1 MLTTPFHDDS
11 DARIDIV
18 QDYECGLE
26 FHANYVNNRGV
37 GHCTVVS
44 NPQNG
49 MVDIVF
55 TQVVEGEAVE
65 DAEVSLSLPPAAVAA
80 LLRALNL
87 GLNVALHQQRISKY
101 N

>member
-1 MLTTPFHDDS
+1 MLTTPFHDDA

-18 QDYECGLE
+18 QDFEFGLE
-26 FHANYVNNRGV
+26 FHANYVNERGV
-37 GHCTVVS
+37 GHCTAVS

-55 TQVVEGEAVE
+55 TQVVDGETLE
-65 DAEVSLSLPPAAVAA
+65 EAEVSVSLPPAAVAA

-87 GLNVALHQQRISKY
+87 GLNVALHQQRTSKY